1 MWMEI
6 LAILV
11 FLTGVLVIVGL
22 PVMFIWA
29 VVDWLRQR
37 DVTPLFVLSS
47 VACGFAVGL
56 AAAWSYVVPDQGWHL
71 SFIETVLAC
80 FDAGKYGAAIEDAA
94 EDYVLFTLFFGEI
107 AAILA
112 GVAGWLLARHRR
124 RIAVST

>member
-11 FLTGVLVIVGL
+11 FLTSVLLVTGL
-22 PVMFIWA
+22 PVMFVWA

-37 DVTPLFVLSS
+37 DLTPLFVLSS

-56 AAAWSYVVPDQGWHL
+56 AVAWSYVVLDQGWHL

-80 FDAGKYGAAIEDAA
+80 FDAERYGAAIEDAA
-94 EDYVLFTLFFGEI
+94 EDYVLFALFFGEI

-112 GVAGWLLARHRR
+112 GATGWLLARHRR
-124 RIAVST
+124 RIAVSN